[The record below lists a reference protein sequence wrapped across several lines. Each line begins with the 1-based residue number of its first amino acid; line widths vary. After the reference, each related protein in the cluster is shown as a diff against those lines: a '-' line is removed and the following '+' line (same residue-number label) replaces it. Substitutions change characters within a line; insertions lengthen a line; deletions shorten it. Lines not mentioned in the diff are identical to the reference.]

1 MVHLAYSS
9 CYQKDTVPMHLT
21 ESDLCIIEN
30 NNRENIDVVKFCLD
44 KNPNSEHEIYC
55 VNNQERDILFQNNQ
69 CMKTNGHPNVNK
81 ITGYLTCDD
90 RIYET
95 KNICGRYYAVEING
109 GDAARLL
116 GLKDSGRVSSR
127 VEQYCNF
134 FSC

>member
-1 MVHLAYSS
+1 MNRIFLIALSVALMS
-9 CYQKDTVPMHLT
+9 PM
-21 ESDLCIIEN
+21 
-30 NNRENIDVVKFCLD
+30 
-44 KNPNSEHEIYC
+44 
-55 VNNQERDILFQNNQ
+55 
-69 CMKTNGHPNVNK
+69 NVNS
-81 ITGYLTCDD
+81 DE

-134 FSC
+134 FR